1 MPRNHTFFRVTA
13 VALLTCF
20 IHLTALPTMSLAQ
33 APDCQY
39 DRAKPSLDSARINF
53 KSLNYKCAEQE
64 ILDAL
69 SQGALSIEEK
79 ADAHVLLAAVYY
91 AMLKNDSQKRNRVIE
106 QFKAAFQAYREWRGE
121 LDISS
126 SEFIDLMTEAQKQV
140 DKEALQ
146 LQTPPP
152 PPVEQPKDTARKAV
166 APPPPAAAPKVA
178 EGGGKPL
185 YTKWWAILL
194 GVGLVAGAVVLA
206 TGGGGDG
213 GGETTLDTLGTIP
226 NPPVGKR

>member
-1 MPRNHTFFRVTA
+1 MPRNHIFFRVTA
-13 VALLTCF
+13 VALLACF
-20 IHLTALPTMSLAQ
+20 IHLAVLPTMSQAQ

-39 DRAKPSLDSARINF
+39 DRTKPSLDSARIAF

-64 ILDAL
+64 IQDAL
-69 SQGALSIEEK
+69 GQGTLSIEEK

-126 SEFIDLMTEAQKQV
+126 SEFIDLMNEAQQQV
-140 DKEALQ
+140 DKEAKQ
-146 LQTPPP
+146 IQTPPP
-152 PPVEQPKDTARKAV
+152 PPIEQSQDTTKKVVAAPPPAV
-166 APPPPAAAPKVA
+166 APAVA
-178 EGGGKPL
+178 EGGGKPF
-185 YTKWWAILL
+185 YTKWWAIVL

-206 TGGGGDG
+206 TGGGDNG
-213 GGETTLDTLGTIP
+213 GGGTTFDTLGSIP
-226 NPPVGKR
+226 NPPVGKK